1 MSRRPASELAVPTT
15 RSWLK
20 TAIAFVPFLTLVVSA
35 WLYALHLDTLANQ
48 SMYNA
53 KVQSRQ
59 QQEQEQNQQQ
69 ETQASSHDNVVIGDS
84 KDNIFYF
91 VQVSDLHISTFRK
104 ASTANFYTFLSTAL
118 PLVDPAFVVVTGDLT
133 DAKDQQLVG
142 SMQYLDEWVTYKNA
156 LEESGVLKKR
166 NGTFWH
172 DLRGNHDCFNVPDWG
187 SKENMYADMSA
198 TKTPGFMFDVKTDY
212 GKYGFIGIDAC
223 PKPGPAR
230 PYNFFG
236 LFETPDM
243 DSLARRLTLS
253 QGNNHTFVFSHYP
266 VTTTMF
272 GQTSTGAS
280 FADLSRSFSVYMCGH
295 LHKLKWGLGDALQAY
310 QPTHFLELE
319 VGDMKQNGL
328 YRIMVVDHDMISFTD
343 VSMPMTT
350 IPPAI
355 LPAHPDDAFVEEG
368 DDHKGNSFSDPKPK
382 KKKRP
387 ALGRRLPTNPIIV
400 VSNPKDSRYLIPKHE
415 PINRIA
421 TSTHIRFL
429 VWTDSQ
435 APPPEYHEHMR
446 KDIKIELRIDGQLH
460 PNPSTF
466 AGVHE
471 HDKNDEEEFLPLYV
485 SEWDAQKYNDGKEH
499 ELEVKVVDRYGR
511 VSSSTTIFRVDGQRT
526 DMKGGFAE
534 WVMWANVALMLK
546 ALFTTGYLFVTL
558 VLLILPKLYS
568 LYLQTSPPPPRP
580 ATKSSE
586 YSLDPPGSP
595 TTQRPVF
602 KNGYEAWLDQKCRHL
617 YRLSSTL
624 STVPS
629 RNRFWNR
636 FVNHTI
642 HAHVL
647 RFVHFSTQPVL
658 FYSTLIFTLMLVTVP
673 HFWGNFVPAAGDQ
686 GLGYFY
692 LQGIYLPHA
701 GGHLGGGLGAAS
713 VDHAGPD
720 RVGKPL
726 SVISGAIASLTGGR
740 IGLSSALEATES
752 IAGTWIPMA
761 DTWMSTIWTVFY
773 DLVIFLYYL
782 TLCATP
788 SGYLYSPTNPHRLRP
803 YHRTWYVR
811 CLIFGI
817 WVYRCCSVLMTA
829 ELYGP
834 SVVWSGIGTWWLAV
848 VGWLMFMVGWSR
860 SRSEKDII
868 SLRGEEEGAIEAEQT
883 MDNESGTRRQI
894 HQNVSYH
901 HQEKI
906 RLVASDWVNTKNV
919 EQQEH
924 DDESDEEDDDDGEV
938 VNGAYSEETNA
949 LLNGSSGAR
958 DPMDSEQALDAGV
971 NKKRHQRGRRG
982 KPAQSRPQA

>member
-1 MSRRPASELAVPTT
+1 M
-15 RSWLK
+15 
-20 TAIAFVPFLTLVVSA
+20 
-35 WLYALHLDTLANQ
+35 
-48 SMYNA
+48 
-53 KVQSRQ
+53 
-59 QQEQEQNQQQ
+59 
-69 ETQASSHDNVVIGDS
+69 
-84 KDNIFYF
+84 
-91 VQVSDLHISTFRK
+91 
-104 ASTANFYTFLSTAL
+104 
-118 PLVDPAFVVVTGDLT
+118 
-133 DAKDQQLVG
+133 
-142 SMQYLDEWVTYKNA
+142 
-156 LEESGVLKKR
+156 
-166 NGTFWH
+166 
-172 DLRGNHDCFNVPDWG
+172 
-187 SKENMYADMSA
+187 
-198 TKTPGFMFDVKTDY
+198 
-212 GKYGFIGIDAC
+212 
-223 PKPGPAR
+223 
-230 PYNFFG
+230 
-236 LFETPDM
+236 
-243 DSLARRLTLS
+243 
-253 QGNNHTFVFSHYP
+253 
-266 VTTTMF
+266 
-272 GQTSTGAS
+272 
-280 FADLSRSFSVYMCGH
+280 
-295 LHKLKWGLGDALQAY
+295 
-310 QPTHFLELE
+310 
-319 VGDMKQNGL
+319 
-328 YRIMVVDHDMISFTD
+328 
-343 VSMPMTT
+343 
-350 IPPAI
+350 
-355 LPAHPDDAFVEEG
+355 
-368 DDHKGNSFSDPKPK
+368 
-382 KKKRP
+382 
-387 ALGRRLPTNPIIV
+387 
-400 VSNPKDSRYLIPKHE
+400 
-415 PINRIA
+415 
-421 TSTHIRFL
+421 
-429 VWTDSQ
+429 
-435 APPPEYHEHMR
+435 
-446 KDIKIELRIDGQLH
+446 
-460 PNPSTF
+460 
-466 AGVHE
+466 
-471 HDKNDEEEFLPLYV
+471 
-485 SEWDAQKYNDGKEH
+485 
-499 ELEVKVVDRYGR
+499 
-511 VSSSTTIFRVDGQRT
+511 
-526 DMKGGFAE
+526 
-534 WVMWANVALMLK
+534 
-546 ALFTTGYLFVTL
+546 
-558 VLLILPKLYS
+558 
-568 LYLQTSPPPPRP
+568 
-580 ATKSSE
+580 
-586 YSLDPPGSP
+586 
-595 TTQRPVF
+595 
-602 KNGYEAWLDQKCRHL
+602 
-617 YRLSSTL
+617 
-624 STVPS
+624 
-629 RNRFWNR
+629 
-636 FVNHTI
+636 NHTI

-740 IGLSSALEATES
+740 IGPSSSLEATES

-906 RLVASDWVNTKNV
+906 RLVASDWVNAKNV